1 MQKGVSMCMRQNE
14 YSFPKAAISTSFE
27 AIWYYLACVLVLNA
41 VRFGAKRKVKCC

>member
-14 YSFPKAAISTSFE
+14 YPFPKAAISTSFE

-41 VRFGAKRKVKCC
+41 VRFAAKCSAFWC